1 MKKRLTTILA
11 LLLMIGSTTKA
22 QEFESA
28 ADAVKNMGVGWN
40 LGNTLDANNQKE
52 TDPTKDSFWGQQGP
66 ESETCWGQPYT
77 TKEFIQMMK
86 KAGFTAI
93 RVPVTW
99 YNHMD
104 KDGNVD
110 PAWMLHVKSIIDYV
124 INEGLYCI
132 LNVHHDTGADS
143 KDASGKLTG
152 YHWIKADADNYKENK
167 DRYVKL
173 WRQIAEEFKDYG
185 QTLLFEAYNE
195 MLDGN
200 SCWNYPTWY
209 ADGKNYDA
217 DYAKKSLE
225 TVNNYAQTFVEVV
238 RSFGSNNTNRNLI
251 VNTYAASSGGVWGN
265 NTHPQEPL
273 EQLVLPTDESKD
285 HLIVEVHSYPS
296 IMNGLSS
303 AKSGLDWTFKNL
315 KEKIIDRLNVP
326 LIIGE
331 WGTSNVDN
339 GSDYIDRRET
349 MIGFCDYFVK
359 KAKEY
364 NIATFYWM
372 GLSDGNARKELVF
385 NQPDLAET
393 ITKAYHGEDF
403 QGEYPSKAISN
414 ETVVF
419 EGEQQLEWGTAINF
433 TADLFT
439 NLSSTSTVELTY
451 TEKFDQ
457 FTGDEANSYLQF
469 WYNDWSEMIDFIVDG
484 QTISQTLEVNKY
496 YNSVSGT
503 DHVTTF
509 AFDNDTFRNFKKK
522 GMLFQGHGILLKK
535 AVLIAGE
542 AEEPEPQEG
551 GDSEVFWE
559 GNEMMDWNNG
569 IQLTVPAENF
579 AAHGQNVRLTLQYTI
594 DMNGASDYNMIQLF
608 YGDWSTNPSFIING
622 QTFDKEFRPSD
633 LNGAGNGDACT
644 TTISFSEEVMK
655 IILEKGIVMQG
666 HGLRLNK
673 VILETP
679 SGIKTVFKAKSND
692 GAIYNLAGQRVYN
705 PQKGIYIKNGKKFI
719 VK

>member
-1 MKKRLTTILA
+1 MKKRLTTFIW
-11 LLLMIGSTTKA
+11 LLMAFGIQSQA
-22 QEFESA
+22 QDFESA
-28 ADAVKNMGVGWN
+28 TDAVKNMGVGWN
-40 LGNTLDANNQKE
+40 LGNTLDANNQ
-52 TDPTKDSFWGQQGP
+52 TVSDITNDAYWGQQGLD
-66 ESETCWGQPYT
+66 SETCWGQPYT

-99 YNHMD
+99 YNHLD
-104 KDGNVD
+104 KDGNVNKE
-110 PAWMLHVKSIIDYV
+110 WMKRVKEVVDYV
-124 INEGLYCI
+124 ISEGLYCI

-143 KDASGKLTG
+143 KDANGKLTG
-152 YHWIKADADNYKENK
+152 YHWIKADADNYTGNM

-173 WRQIAEEFKDYG
+173 WSQIAEEFKDYG

-200 SCWNYPTWY
+200 SCWNYPTFGM
-209 ADGKNYDA
+209 DFDA
-217 DYAKKSLE
+217 DYEKKSLE
-225 TVNNYAQTFVEVV
+225 AVNSYAQSFVSTV
-238 RSFGSNNTNRNLI
+238 RLSGGNNATRNLI
-251 VNTYAASSGGVWGN
+251 VNPYAAASGGVWGN
-265 NTHPQEPL
+265 NTHPQDPL

-285 HLIVEVHSYPS
+285 HLIVEVHSYPE
-296 IMNGLSS
+296 ITKGLSS
-303 AKSGLDWTFKNL
+303 AKSGLDWTFNNL

-364 NIATFYWM
+364 GIATFYWM
-372 GLSDGNARKELVF
+372 GLSDGNARKELFF

-393 ITKAYHGEDF
+393 ITKAYHGDDF
-403 QGEYPSKAISN
+403 QGEYPAKEISN

-509 AFDNDTFRNFKKK
+509 AFDNDIFRNLKKK

-542 AEEPEPQEG
+542 AEVPQGG

-559 GNEMMDWNNG
+559 GNEVMDWG
-569 IQLTVPAENF
+569 DGLQLTVPAENF
-579 AAHGQNVRLTLQYTI
+579 AAHGQDVRLTLQYTI
-594 DMNGASDYNMIQLF
+594 DMNGDSDYNMIQLF
-608 YGDWSTNPSFIING
+608 YGDWSTNPSFIIDG
-622 QTFDKEFRPSD
+622 QTIDKEFRPTD
-633 LNGAGNGDACT
+633 LNGAGNGDVCT
-644 TTISFSEEVMK
+644 TTMTFSEDVMK

-679 SGIKTVFKAKSND
+679 SGIKNVLKAKSND

>member
-1 MKKRLTTILA
+1 MKKRLTIIFV
-11 LLLMIGSTTKA
+11 LLLTIGSTAKA
-22 QEFESA
+22 ETFESA
-28 ADAVKNMGVGWN
+28 TDAVKNMGVGWN
-40 LGNTLDANNQKE
+40 LGNTLDANNQ
-52 TDPTKDSFWGQQGP
+52 TVSDITNDAYWGQQGLD
-66 ESETCWGQPYT
+66 SETCWGQPYT

-99 YNHMD
+99 YNHLD
-104 KDGNVD
+104 KDGNVNEE
-110 PAWMLHVKSIIDYV
+110 WMKRVKEVVDYV
-124 INEGLYCI
+124 ISEGLYCI

-143 KDASGKLTG
+143 KDANGKLTG
-152 YHWIKADADNYKENK
+152 YHWIKADADNYTENM

-173 WRQIAEEFKDYG
+173 WSQIAEEFKDYG

-200 SCWNYPTWY
+200 SCWNYPTFGM
-209 ADGKNYDA
+209 DFDA
-217 DYAKKSLE
+217 DYEKKSLE
-225 TVNNYAQTFVEVV
+225 AVNSYAQSFVSTV
-238 RSFGSNNTNRNLI
+238 RLSGGNNATRNLI
-251 VNTYAASSGGVWGN
+251 VNPYAAASGGVWGN
-265 NTHPQEPL
+265 NTHPQDPL
-273 EQLVLPTDESKD
+273 EQLVVPTDESKD
-285 HLIVEVHSYPS
+285 HLIVEVHSYPD
-296 IMNGLSS
+296 ITKGLSS
-303 AKSGLDWTFKNL
+303 AKSGLDWTFNNL

-393 ITKAYHGEDF
+393 ITKAYHGDDF
-403 QGEYPSKAISN
+403 KGEYPAK
-414 ETVVF
+414 ETPSEGVIF
-419 EGEQQLEWGTAINF
+419 EGEQQLEWGTAINLA
-433 TADLFT
+433 ADLFT
-439 NLSSTSTVELTY
+439 NLSSTSTVEITY

-484 QTISQTLEVNKY
+484 QTISQTLEVNNY

-509 AFDNDTFRNFKKK
+509 AFDEETFHNFKKK

-535 AVLIAGE
+535 VVLNGV
-542 AEEPEPQEG
+542 AEEPEPQGG

-559 GNEMMDWNNG
+559 GDEMMDWNNG

-579 AAHGQNVRLTLQYTI
+579 AAHGQDVRLTLQYTI
-594 DMNGASDYNMIQLF
+594 DMNGDSDYNMIQLF
-608 YGDWSTNPSFIING
+608 YGDWSTNPSFIIDG
-622 QTFDKEFRPSD
+622 QTIDKEFRPSD

-644 TTISFSEEVMK
+644 TTISFSEDVMK
-655 IILEKGIVMQG
+655 MILEKGIVMQG

-679 SGIKTVFKAKSND
+679 SGIKNVLEAKSND
-692 GAIYNLAGQRVYN
+692 SAIYNLAGQRVYN
-705 PQKGIYIKNGKKFI
+705 PQKGIYIKNGKKYI